1 VETRRRL
8 TFIHTPGAEH
18 DPGLMEFGAEV
29 RDAKLLDEVRDT
41 ILSVAESIGGKG
53 VSDEEVN
60 RARQQILKA
69 RHARGDGY
77 QHVCDCA
84 LQNGRRRATGDC
96 ISCIAI
102 GSKR

>member
-1 VETRRRL
+1 VETKKA
-8 TFIHTPGAEH
+8 TDIYSYAGAEH

-69 RHARGDGY
+69 RQRAEMDTSTFAI
-77 QHVCDCA
+77 A
-84 LQNGRRRATGDC
+84 LSNGRRRATGDC